1 MFNCELSHD
10 LFLIKKPQNIM
21 IVCVLLLKNMNL
33 IIKTEPYHGWKSCK
47 GTVNVFPVCVIYVTN
62 AGHMYEYTFASAPGL
77 TDQVF
82 MARFFLG
89 QCIQHMNMNALRV

>member
-33 IIKTEPYHGWKSCK
+33 IIKTEPYHGW
-47 GTVNVFPVCVIYVTN
+47 
-62 AGHMYEYTFASAPGL
+62 
-77 TDQVF
+77 
-82 MARFFLG
+82 
-89 QCIQHMNMNALRV
+89 